1 MVRTELDL
9 LGLGITGLLADEP
22 CHYSPLVLLGSR
34 EATSAVLRDIERHWR
49 ETHRPA
55 AKGHAT
61 VLFLD
66 HARLVRDLEEAAGE
80 QLDDVHGRWTSAE
93 LVLIDGIGELSAPR
107 QFDTLPHLLDRIT
120 EAGKRLVCSLAQ
132 DPRSPRELPEAIT
145 SRLGSGLMVT
155 VRHGMPTVPDET
167 IPGSPKP
174 SARRIL
180 SATARH
186 FGLTADDL
194 VGPSRRRTVALARGL
209 AMHLCRQLCGES
221 LASIGRRFSGR
232 DHTTVLHALR
242 VTQERV
248 KSDPVVAQSLTTIL
262 VTLGMAPPTR
272 RGI

>member
-34 EATSAVLRDIERHWR
+34 EATSAVLRDIEHHWR
-49 ETHRPA
+49 QTHRHA
-55 AKGHAT
+55 ARGHAE

-66 HARLVRDLEEAAGE
+66 HERLVRDLDAAAGE
-80 QLDDVHGRWTSAE
+80 HLDDVHRRWTSAE
-93 LVLIDGIGELSAPR
+93 LVLIEGIRQLSAPR

-132 DPRSPRELPEAIT
+132 EPGSHRELPEAIT

-155 VRHGMPTVPDET
+155 VRHGMNLTDPDET
-167 IPGSPKP
+167 VPGSPRP

-186 FGLTADDL
+186 YGLTTDDI

-248 KSDPVVAQSLTTIL
+248 ESDPAVTQSLATIL
-262 VTLGMAPPTR
+262 VSLGLSPPSR
-272 RGI
+272 R